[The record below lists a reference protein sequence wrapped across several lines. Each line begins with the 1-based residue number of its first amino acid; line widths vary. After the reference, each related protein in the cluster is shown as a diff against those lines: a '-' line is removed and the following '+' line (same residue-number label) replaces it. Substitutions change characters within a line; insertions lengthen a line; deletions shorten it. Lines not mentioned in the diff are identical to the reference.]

1 MLTQL
6 RQRIREVREGSDGL
20 LYLLTDE
27 DDDALLSIEPLPW
40 KKVVGIEK
48 DRDTNKLIT

>member
-6 RQRIREVREGSDGL
+6 RQRIREVRGIPDGL

-27 DDDALLSIEPLPW
+27 DDALLSIEPSPRE
-40 KKVVGIEK
+40 KVMKIEK
-48 DRDTNKLIT
+48 DRGTNKLTT